1 MKRKIIVLLPILLFI
16 PIFLW
21 AAGGQDIAATTKLK
35 GVIKD
40 GVQIVAGLIALIAV
54 IKIGVEY
61 GHKKYYVRSRVIPE
75 RNERCYN
82 KAGISH
88 YRPFSN
94 VVCLFDCRFHHA
106 KTLKCPRDHDTDA
119 DYAFIPPYLNF
130 RWGYFSLCLQYWSQA
145 FLVQRPPRCGGSSSL
160 STYYS

>member
-21 AAGGQDIAATTKLK
+21 AAGGQDRAATTKLK

-54 IKIGVEY
+54 IKIG
-61 GHKKYYVRSRVIPE
+61 
-75 RNERCYN
+75 
-82 KAGISH
+82 ISH
-88 YRPFSN
+88 HRSFGN
-94 VVCLFDCRFHHA
+94 VVRLVDFRFHHA

-119 DYAFIPPYLNF
+119 DFAFIPPYLNF

-145 FLVQRPPRCGGSSSL
+145 FLELRPPRCGGSSSL

>member
-54 IKIGVEY
+54 IKIGLSTATKSIMSGQELSQ
-61 GHKKYYVRSRVIPE
+61 KETKDVITKLG
-75 RNERCYN
+75 YLII
-82 KAGISH
+82 GLS
-88 YRPFSN
+88 
-94 VVCLFDCRFHHA
+94 VMLFASSIADFITQ
-106 KTLKCPRDHDTDA
+106 TLKCPRDHDTDA

>member
-54 IKIGVEY
+54 IKIG
-61 GHKKYYVRSRVIPE
+61 
-75 RNERCYN
+75 
-82 KAGISH
+82 
-88 YRPFSN
+88 
-94 VVCLFDCRFHHA
+94 
-106 KTLKCPRDHDTDA
+106 
-119 DYAFIPPYLNF
+119 
-130 RWGYFSLCLQYWSQA
+130 
-145 FLVQRPPRCGGSSSL
+145 L
-160 STYYS
+160 STATKSIMSGQELSQKETKDVITKLGYLIIGLSVMLFASSIAVFITQIL

>member
-54 IKIGVEY
+54 IKIGLSTATKSIMSGQELSQ
-61 GHKKYYVRSRVIPE
+61 KETKD
-75 RNERCYN
+75 
-82 KAGISH
+82 
-88 YRPFSN
+88 

-119 DYAFIPPYLNF
+119 DFAFIPPYLNF

>member
-54 IKIGVEY
+54 IKIGLSTATKSIMSGQEL
-61 GHKKYYVRSRVIPE
+61 SQ
-75 RNERCYN
+75 N

-119 DYAFIPPYLNF
+119 DFAFIPPYLNF

>member
-54 IKIGVEY
+54 IKIG
-61 GHKKYYVRSRVIPE
+61 
-75 RNERCYN
+75 
-82 KAGISH
+82 
-88 YRPFSN
+88 
-94 VVCLFDCRFHHA
+94 
-106 KTLKCPRDHDTDA
+106 
-119 DYAFIPPYLNF
+119 
-130 RWGYFSLCLQYWSQA
+130 
-145 FLVQRPPRCGGSSSL
+145 L
-160 STYYS
+160 STATKSIMSGHVITKLGYLIIGLSVMLFASSIADFITQKL

>member
-54 IKIGVEY
+54 IKIGLSTATKSIMSGQE
-61 GHKKYYVRSRVIPE
+61 
-75 RNERCYN
+75 
-82 KAGISH
+82 ISH

-119 DYAFIPPYLNF
+119 DFAFIPPYLNF